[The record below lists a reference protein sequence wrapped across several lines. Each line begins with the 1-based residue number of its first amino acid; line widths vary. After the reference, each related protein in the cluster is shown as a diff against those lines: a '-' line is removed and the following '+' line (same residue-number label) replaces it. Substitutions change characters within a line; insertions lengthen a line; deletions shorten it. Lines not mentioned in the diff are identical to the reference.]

1 MKFVKKKLLKII
13 GCAVGLYVLCFL
25 LTFLSPVAET
35 VKTTAT
41 GDFEG
46 ITAEVSYAKREYF
59 DVIITNNSEHD
70 LQFGPY
76 GELYK
81 NRCGIWVKE
90 YFGNPFDAFYLLHAI
105 NVESGASNDGFMIS
119 YGENAELEKG
129 KYKVVYEA
137 QKNTWGEPDI
147 SWFNI
152 EIEFEV
158 E

>member
-1 MKFVKKKLLKII
+1 MKKKILKIVGCII
-13 GCAVGLYVLCFL
+13 GVYVFCFL
-25 LTFLSPVAET
+25 LTFLSPVAES

-46 ITAEVSYAKREYF
+46 ITAEISYAKQESF
-59 DVIITNNSEHD
+59 NVTITNNSKHD
-70 LQFGPY
+70 LEFNPY

-90 YFGNPFDAFYLLHAI
+90 YFGNPFDFIYLLFAK
-105 NVESGASNDGFMIS
+105 NVESGSANDGFMIP
-119 YGENAELEKG
+119 YGECAELEKG

-137 QKNTWGEPDI
+137 QKNTWGETDI
-147 SWFNI
+147 SKFDI

>member
-1 MKFVKKKLLKII
+1 MKKKIVKII
-13 GCAVGLYVLCFL
+13 GCIIGAYVIGVL
-25 LTFLSPVAET
+25 LTFLSPVSDS
-35 VKTTAT
+35 VITTGR

-46 ITAEVSYAKREYF
+46 IAAEISYGKKKF
-59 DVIITNNSEHD
+59 FNVTITNNSKHD
-70 LQFGPY
+70 LEFNPY

-90 YFGNPFDAFYLLHAI
+90 YFGNPFDFIYLLFAK
-105 NVESGASNDGFMIS
+105 NVESGSANDGFMIP
-119 YGENAELEKG
+119 YGESAELEKG

-137 QKNTWGEPDI
+137 RKNTWGETDI
-147 SWFNI
+147 SKFDI

>member
-1 MKFVKKKLLKII
+1 MKKKIIKII
-13 GCAVGLYVLCFL
+13 GCIIGLYGLLFL

-41 GDFEG
+41 GDFNG
-46 ITAEVSYAKREYF
+46 VTAEISYGKQEYF
-59 DVIITNNSEHD
+59 NVTITNNSEHD
-70 LQFGPY
+70 LEFAPY

-90 YFGNPFDAFYLLHAI
+90 QYGNPFEFTYLAYA
-105 NVESGASNDGFMIS
+105 VGVKAGGSCEEFMIP

-129 KYKVVYEA
+129 KYKLVYEA
-137 QKNTWGEPDI
+137 RKSTWGETDT
-147 SWFNI
+147 SQFDI

>member
-1 MKFVKKKLLKII
+1 MNKKKII
-13 GCAVGLYVLCFL
+13 AIVLGFIGVYIICFL
-25 LTFLSPVAET
+25 LTFLSPV
-35 VKTTAT
+35 VDSLKSTAT
-41 GDFEG
+41 SDFDG
-46 ITAEVSYAKREYF
+46 VTAEVSYAKEDYF
-59 DVIITNNSEHD
+59 TVSIKNDSEHD
-70 LQFGPY
+70 LLFNPY

-90 YFGNPFDAFYLLHAI
+90 QFGNPFDFIYLLFAK
-105 NVESGASNDGFMIS
+105 NVESGSANDGFMIP

-137 QKNTWGEPDI
+137 QKNTWGETDI
-147 SWFNI
+147 SKFDI